1 MCFKKYSKWKYEVIP
16 LSIIVQKFGGTSV
29 STNERRSMVVDKIM
43 HVKNQG
49 KSVVVVVSAMGRKGD
64 PYATDTIR
72 NLALETNPYCSLKN
86 IDLLMSCGE
95 IISAVS
101 LASMLELSNEKTV
114 VLTGAQ
120 AGIVTDDNFSNAE
133 ILNID
138 EGKILPY
145 LEEGYIVI
153 VCGFQG
159 ATDKGEITTLG
170 RGGSDTTA
178 TALGVALGAQQVE
191 IYTDVDGI
199 MTADPNVVPT
209 AKIIDE
215 INYADVFQM
224 ADKGAKVIH
233 PRAVEIAQKG
243 NILVKIKNTMSDH
256 PGTSICYCRG
266 NKENLYSTDTTQK
279 LLTAITSKDHIAQ
292 VSILMEDNLERDSQL
307 LAALS
312 DAKISIDMINFFVD
326 RKVFVIDETQVPLI
340 HKILKKMN
348 VQYTILDDCSK
359 VTIIGSRITGIPG
372 VMSTIVRA
380 LSNEQIKILQT
391 SDSQSTISC
400 LVKKPDAK
408 RAVNILHEAFHL
420 YK

>member
-1 MCFKKYSKWKYEVIP
+1 M
-16 LSIIVQKFGGTSV
+16 SIIVQKFGGTSV